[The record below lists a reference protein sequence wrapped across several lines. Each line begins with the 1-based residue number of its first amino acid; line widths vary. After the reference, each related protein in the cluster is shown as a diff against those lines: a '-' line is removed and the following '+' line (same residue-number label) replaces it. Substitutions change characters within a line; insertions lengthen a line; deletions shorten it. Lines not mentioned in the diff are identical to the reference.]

1 MIKCI
6 LKEIIINVILMPM
19 KEFWV
24 WVEPYDKKLVTTA
37 IESGASA
44 IVIPQ
49 EDKAKEVKKLA
60 RVSVISPE
68 GDLKL
73 GKDVVYVKIE
83 GKEDED
89 RAAKYPPDVK
99 VVVETTDWTVIPLE
113 NLIAQREELYAVV
126 KNAHE
131 AEVALQTL
139 EIGVKGVVLKTQD
152 INEIKRVGSVI
163 ESAQESLELV
173 VVKITKVLPLGLG
186 DRVCVD
192 TTSLMNRGEGM
203 LVGNS
208 SGGMFLVHAET
219 EENPY
224 VASRPFRV
232 NAGAVHM
239 YIRVPDNKTKYL
251 CELNAGDRVMVY
263 NHEGK
268 GRVVYVGR
276 SKVERRPMLL
286 VEGKAGDKKL
296 SCILQNAETIR
307 LTRPDGTPL
316 SVAQLKEGDEV
327 LGYIESAGRH
337 FGMKVEETIIE
348 K

>member
-1 MIKCI
+1 
-6 LKEIIINVILMPM
+6 M

-37 IESGASA
+37 IESGATA
-44 IVIPQ
+44 VVIPDQ
-49 EDKAKEVKKLA
+49 KTAESVKKLA
-60 RVSVISPE
+60 RITVVSPD

-73 GKDVVYVKIE
+73 GEDVVYVRVE
-83 GKEDED
+83 GKEDEEK
-89 RAAKYPPDVK
+89 AAKYPPHVK
-99 VVVETTDWTVIPLE
+99 VIVETTDWTVIPLE

-126 KNAHE
+126 KNANE

-139 EIGVKGVVLKTQD
+139 ERGVKGVVLKTED
-152 INEIKRVGSVI
+152 LNEIKRVAKVI
-163 ESAQESLELV
+163 EESQETLNLV
-173 VVKITKVLPLGLG
+173 KVEIKRILPLGLG

-192 TTSLMNRGEGM
+192 TTSLMTRGEGM

-239 YIRVPDNKTKYL
+239 YIRVPGNRTKYL
-251 CELNAGDRVMVY
+251 CELNAGDQVMVY

-286 VEGKAGDKKL
+286 IEGVAEGKRL

-307 LTRPDGTPL
+307 LTKPDGTPL
-316 SVAQLKEGDEV
+316 SVAELKEGDEV
-327 LGYIESAGRH
+327 LGYVEEAGRH
-337 FGMKVEETIIE
+337 FGMKVEESIIE

>member
-1 MIKCI
+1 
-6 LKEIIINVILMPM
+6 
-19 KEFWV
+19 
-24 WVEPYDKKLVTTA
+24 
-37 IESGASA
+37 
-44 IVIPQ
+44 
-49 EDKAKEVKKLA
+49 
-60 RVSVISPE
+60 
-68 GDLKL
+68 
-73 GKDVVYVKIE
+73 
-83 GKEDED
+83 
-89 RAAKYPPDVK
+89 
-99 VVVETTDWTVIPLE
+99 
-113 NLIAQREELYAVV
+113 VV

-139 EIGVKGVVLKTQD
+139 EKGVKGVVLKTQD
-152 INEIKRVGSVI
+152 INEVKRVGKVL
-163 ESAQESLELV
+163 ESSQESLPLV
-173 VVKITKVLPLGLG
+173 TVKITKILPLGLG

-192 TTSLMNRGEGM
+192 TTSLMSRGEGM

-208 SGGMFLVHAET
+208 SAGMFLVHAET

-239 YIRVPDNKTKYL
+239 YIRVPGNRTKYL
-251 CELNAGDRVMVY
+251 CELNAGDQVMIY

-268 GRVVYVGR
+268 GRVAYVGR

-286 VEGKAGDKKL
+286 IEAKYENKKL

-307 LTRPDGTPL
+307 LTRPDGSPV

-327 LGYIESAGRH
+327 LGYIEEAGRH

>member
-1 MIKCI
+1 
-6 LKEIIINVILMPM
+6 M

-24 WVEPYDKKLVTTA
+24 WIEPFDRKLVSVA
-37 IESGASA
+37 LEAGADA
-44 IVIPQ
+44 VVVP
-49 EDKAKEVKKLA
+49 EEGKVEEVKKA
-60 RVSVISPE
+60 GRIKVVAPD

-73 GKDVVYVKIE
+73 GKDVVYLLIK
-83 GKEDED
+83 GKEDEEK
-89 RAAKYPPDVK
+89 AAKLPPQVK

-126 KNAHE
+126 KNAQE
-131 AEVALQTL
+131 AKVALETL
-139 EIGVKGVVLKTQD
+139 EKGVKGVVLKTD
-152 INEIKRVGSVI
+152 DVNEIKKVG
-163 ESAQESLELV
+163 ALV
-173 VVKITKVLPLGLG
+173 RGSEEKLPLVKVKITRILPLGLG

-192 TTSLMNRGEGM
+192 TVSILSRGEGM

-239 YIRVPDNKTKYL
+239 YIRVPGNKTKYL
-251 CELNAGDRVMVY
+251 CELKAGDEVMVY
-263 NHEGK
+263 DYEGR
-268 GRVVYVGR
+268 GRSTYVGR
-276 SKVERRPMLL
+276 AKVERRPMLL
-286 VEGKAGDKKL
+286 IEGKAGDKKL

-307 LTRPDGTPL
+307 LTRPDGTPV
-316 SVAQLKEGDEV
+316 SVAELKEGDEV
-327 LGYIESAGRH
+327 LGYVEEAGRH

-348 K
+348 R